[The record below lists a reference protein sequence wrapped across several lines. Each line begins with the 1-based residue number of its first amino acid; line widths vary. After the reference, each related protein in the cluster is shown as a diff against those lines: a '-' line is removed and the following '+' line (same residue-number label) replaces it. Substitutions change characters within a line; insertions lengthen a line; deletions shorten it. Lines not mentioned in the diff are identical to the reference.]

1 MSLVLLKK
9 LVRYRTFITAVGNAA
24 ITWVI
29 LIIAP
34 LGLFAVITCSL
45 GVFLGSLIIGN
56 LSDKALLFLV
66 GNSDRHNLETRQ
78 RATLEANQYSNAPEQ
93 HNQNTN
99 NKDESLIQVQ
109 IKKLLK

>member
-1 MSLVLLKK
+1 MSPSLLKK
-9 LVRYRTFITAVGNAA
+9 LVRYRTVITAIANAA

-34 LGLFAVITCSL
+34 LGLFAVITCTL
-45 GVFLGSLIIGN
+45 GVFLGSLFIGN

-66 GNSDRHNLETRQ
+66 RNSDQQNLETRQ
-78 RATLEANQYSNAPEQ
+78 WATPEANQYIKEPER
-93 HNQNTN
+93 HNQNASN
-99 NKDESLIQVQ
+99 GDESLIQTQ